1 MANPDYEV
9 IIIGGSYAGLS
20 AGMSLGRALRA
31 TLIIDG
37 GAPCNRSA
45 PASHNFITQ
54 DGRAPAEIAA
64 DARKQVLA
72 YDSVELVTDH
82 VTDIN
87 GSDGNFSVE
96 TASGTRYGAKKI
108 LFATGLRD
116 ELPAIPGLA
125 ECWGISAIHCPYC
138 HGYEVRGE
146 PTGILMN
153 SDHSL
158 QMVQLIRNWTKELT
172 LFTNGTSNC
181 PREAIEGAGAAL
193 IETTVRECLHQNGHL
208 HSVVLENGDTVPL
221 TALYLHP
228 HLSQKCPLPAR
239 MGCEIAEN
247 GTIRVDQFQMTT
259 VTGIYAA
266 GDCTTHMRS
275 VAYAT
280 GSGNLTGAMINHALV
295 MERFGAE
302 HVGG

>member
-1 MANPDYEV
+1 MANLDYEV
-9 IIIGGSYAGLS
+9 IIVGGSYAGLS
-20 AGMSLGRALRA
+20 AGMSLGRALRS

-54 DGRAPAEIAA
+54 DGRAPADIAA
-64 DARKQVLA
+64 AAREQVLA
-72 YDSVELVTDH
+72 YDSVEFVTDH
-82 VTDIN
+82 VTDIT
-87 GSDGNFSVE
+87 GSDGNFRLE
-96 TASGTRYGAKKI
+96 TASGARYGAKKI
-108 LFATGLRD
+108 LFATGLHD
-116 ELPAIPGLA
+116 ELPSIPGLA

-146 PTGILMN
+146 CTGILMN
-153 SDHSL
+153 SDHAL
-158 QMVQLIRNWTKELT
+158 QMVRLIRNWTDEVT
-172 LFTNGTSNC
+172 LFTNGPSPC
-181 PREAIEGAGAAL
+181 PREDIEGSGATL
-193 IETTVRECLHQNGHL
+193 VEEPVREFRHREGHL
-208 HSVVLENGDTVPL
+208 HSVVLQDGAEVPL

-247 GTIRVDQFQMTT
+247 GTIRVDDFQMTT
-259 VTGIYAA
+259 VTGVYAA

-280 GSGNLTGAMINHALV
+280 GAGNLTGAMINHALV
-295 MERFGAE
+295 LEHFGAQ